1 MSINQYLHFSNG
13 PGYTWTL
20 KITLLRRCKLSRTL
34 IGTSVFILSLY
45 VAAPC
50 SAGLITASGAGSTL
64 ATAMDLTGA
73 YPTEIVGALSSDP
86 NDASFFRIS
95 NLEPWNFSALTV
107 FTGAFGIPD
116 TVLSL
121 FDSTGVGVYLNDD
134 ISGSN
139 TMSCLPSASLSN
151 PCPASGIVLPGGIYY
166 LAISRSANYPLDGFG
181 NEIFSP
187 LSSTDLVGPS
197 STNPFASWDGGAFT
211 SPDFDLVNYQIDLT
225 GTVPEPATC
234 LLTAGAVL
242 ALGRLRRRR

>member
-1 MSINQYLHFSNG
+1 MRQ
-13 PGYTWTL
+13 
-20 KITLLRRCKLSRTL
+20 TL
-34 IGTSVFILSLY
+34 IGTCALVLSLY

-50 SAGLITASGAGSTL
+50 SAGLITASGAGSML
-64 ATAMDLTGA
+64 ATAEDLTGL

-86 NDASFFRIS
+86 NDASIFKIS

-107 FTGAFGIPD
+107 YTGAFGIPD

-121 FDSTGVGVYLNDD
+121 FNSSGAGVYLNDD

-166 LAISRSANYPLDGFG
+166 LAISRSANYPLDIYG
-181 NEIFSP
+181 NEIFNPP
-187 LSSTDLVGPS
+187 LSTDVVGPS
-197 STNPFASWDGGAFT
+197 STNPFGSWDGGSYT
-211 SPDFDLVNYQIDLT
+211 SPDTDLVNYQIDLT
-225 GTVPEPATC
+225 GTVPEPATW

-242 ALGRLRRRR
+242 ALARLRRRR